1 MEIFFA
7 SHLVAISYCY
17 IFYFEINETRTNK
30 FIYIIINVIHRLL
43 TFYNMNLF
51 QIGTLGVTEGIKM
64 LDLILACI
72 IGVLCGAVTGL
83 IPGIHVNT
91 VGAFVFASSPFLLAS
106 YSPEVLC
113 VFLISMAISHALLEF
128 IPSMFLGVPEE
139 GTVLS
144 ILPGHQLLLEG
155 RGKEAV
161 RLAAVG
167 GFGAILI
174 TALLLP
180 IFIMFLPAI
189 YGPIKPY
196 IWILLVII
204 VIFMFIR
211 LNNNLKSLL
220 WSVVLFLFSGIMG
233 YIMLNSPISSNV
245 SLLCIFTGLFGVSTL
260 IYSLQQHSFV
270 PTQNRFHHFRISSD
284 ILRGIFA
291 GGIAGTILGF
301 LPGFGPAQGSLI
313 AQELMGSG
321 DFESSNESFIT
332 AVSGVNTAD
341 TLFSLV
347 MIFLIGNPRSGI
359 AVYINN
365 ILQNFDFMHLVFFV
379 FTALTAVSIAV
390 FLCLKLGDIVSES
403 IEHINY
409 RKLSWA
415 VITFMSLLVIGFS
428 LWYHANILFMLLV
441 YITAIALGLLPHYT
455 GVNKSNLMGVLIV
468 PAVVVYFNLGF

>member
-1 MEIFFA
+1 MF
-7 SHLVAISYCY
+7 
-17 IFYFEINETRTNK
+17 N
-30 FIYIIINVIHRLL
+30 
-43 TFYNMNLF
+43 
-51 QIGTLGVTEGIKM
+51 
-64 LDLILACI
+64 LILACI
-72 IGVLCGAVTGL
+72 IGVLCGTVTGL

-91 VGAFVFASSPFLLAS
+91 VGAFIFASSSFLLAV
-106 YSPEVLC
+106 YSPEILC

-144 ILPGHQLLLEG
+144 VLPGHQLLIEG

-167 GFGAILI
+167 GFGAVLV
-174 TALLLP
+174 TSLLLP
-180 IFIMFLPAI
+180 IFIMVLPAV
-189 YGPIKPY
+189 YGSIRPY

-211 LNNNLKSLL
+211 LNDNLRSFL

-233 YIMLNSPISSNV
+233 YILLNSPLSSNV
-245 SLLCIFTGLFGVSTL
+245 SLLCVFTGLFGVSTL
-260 IYSLQQHSFV
+260 VYSLQQRSFI
-270 PTQNRFHHFRISSD
+270 PTQNKFHHFKINKD

-291 GGIAGTILGF
+291 GGIAGSVLGF

-313 AQELMGSG
+313 AQELIGG
-321 DFESSNESFIT
+321 GTESNNESFIT

-359 AVYINN
+359 AVYVKN
-365 ILQNFDFMHLVFFV
+365 ILENFDFNHLIFFV
-379 FTALTAVSIAV
+379 FTALTAVSISL
-390 FLCLKLGDIVSES
+390 FLCLKLGDVVSES
-403 IEHINY
+403 IEKINY
-409 RKLSWA
+409 RKLSWI

-428 LWYHANILFMLLV
+428 LWYHANLLFMLLV
-441 YITAIALGLLPHYT
+441 YITAIALGLLPHYL

-468 PAVVVYFNLGF
+468 PAVVVYFNIGF

>member
-1 MEIFFA
+1 MF
-7 SHLVAISYCY
+7 
-17 IFYFEINETRTNK
+17 
-30 FIYIIINVIHRLL
+30 
-43 TFYNMNLF
+43 
-51 QIGTLGVTEGIKM
+51 
-64 LDLILACI
+64 DLILACI
-72 IGVLCGAVTGL
+72 IGVLCGTVTGL

-91 VGAFVFASSPFLLAS
+91 AGAFLFASSSFLLAT

-144 ILPGHQLLLEG
+144 ILPGHQLILEG

-167 GFGAILI
+167 GFGAII
-174 TALLLP
+174 VTVFLLP
-180 IFIMFLPAI
+180 IFIMILPGV
-189 YGPIKPY
+189 YGQIKPY

-204 VIFMFIR
+204 AIFMFIR
-211 LNNNLKSLL
+211 LNSSLKSFS

-260 IYSLQQHSFV
+260 VYSLQQHSFV
-270 PTQNRFHHFRISSD
+270 PTQNRFHHFKINSS

-313 AQELMGSG
+313 AQELIGGG
-321 DFESSNESFIT
+321 DFKSNNESFIT

-359 AVYINN
+359 AVYVKN
-365 ILQNFDFMHLVFFV
+365 ILENFDFNHLIFFV
-379 FTALTAVSIAV
+379 FTTLTAVSISL
-390 FLCLKLGDIVSES
+390 FLCLKLGDMVSES
-403 IEHINY
+403 IERINY
-409 RKLSWA
+409 RKLSWV
-415 VITFMSLLVIGFS
+415 VIAFMTLLVIGFS
-428 LWYHANILFMLLV
+428 LWYHANLFFMLLV
-441 YITAIALGLLPHYT
+441 YITAIALGLLPHYL

-468 PAVVVYFNLGF
+468 PAIVIYFNIGF